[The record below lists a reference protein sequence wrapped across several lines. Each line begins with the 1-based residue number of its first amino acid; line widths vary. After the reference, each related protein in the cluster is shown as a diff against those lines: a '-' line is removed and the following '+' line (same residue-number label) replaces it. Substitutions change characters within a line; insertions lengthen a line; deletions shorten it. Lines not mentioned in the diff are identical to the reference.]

1 MKKPLKITV
10 ITVSVILALVIAA
23 VSAFLIMSNMGK
35 LQFHKNDRNINNEN
49 VTEDEYGILYKN
61 QKYELNPDVISFL
74 LIGVDK
80 GDINKNLGV
89 GINGQADTLM
99 VVAINT
105 KSKGV
110 TIIPISRETLVDVD
124 TYNTSGR
131 YVRVQNKQVC
141 LAFAYGKDTEESS
154 RNVLR
159 SVSRVLYGINISSY
173 ITMDLDALEK
183 ISNAVGY
190 IDVYVNEDYYDPVSR
205 TYFKAGKTISVKG
218 RSAVNYIHWRTDD
231 VDANNYRMERQKS
244 FLTAFLN
251 KTSNEISND
260 FSKVITYY
268 NMMSPYVSTNISLS
282 QATYLASSCLRLN
295 LGDAMDF
302 RGIPGETFRK
312 DGFSAFKPDD
322 DKLTDIVV
330 ETFYQKI
337 PEKSKKAE

>member
-35 LQFHKNDRNINNEN
+35 QQFHKNDRNINNEN

-105 KSKGV
+105 KSKDV
-110 TIIPISRETLVDVD
+110 TIIPISRETLVDID

-131 YVRVQNKQVC
+131 YVRVQTKQVC

-205 TYFKAGKTISVKG
+205 TYFKAGK
-218 RSAVNYIHWRTDD
+218 
-231 VDANNYRMERQKS
+231 
-244 FLTAFLN
+244 
-251 KTSNEISND
+251 
-260 FSKVITYY
+260 
-268 NMMSPYVSTNISLS
+268 P
-282 QATYLASSCLRLN
+282 
-295 LGDAMDF
+295 
-302 RGIPGETFRK
+302 
-312 DGFSAFKPDD
+312 
-322 DKLTDIVV
+322 
-330 ETFYQKI
+330 
-337 PEKSKKAE
+337 